1 MNLYRKKKK
10 KKSMAVETF
19 GDILNTKF
27 KKGVSNSMFNIPTV
41 VEVLGLATGSDF
53 YLRISASLKPLMFS
67 RGIVRGL
74 PRFLGLFRSEAESL
88 SEPEYLLFRLRLPS
102 LPLKLI
108 YNPVNHYNNTSAL
121 LQRFG
126 LTSF

>member
-1 MNLYRKKKK
+1 
-10 KKSMAVETF
+10 MAVETF